1 VAENEREHPPCF
13 GDLETVFPLG
23 SDGLRHSPP
32 ECMRCEYNT
41 DCMRLGLRGGG
52 GLKVREESL
61 ERAYASG
68 AVGFWERWSRKKALH
83 LKQKGCA
90 GKCRR

>member
-1 VAENEREHPPCF
+1 MTKDNRERPLCF
-13 GDLETVFPLG
+13 GDLEIVFPMG

-32 ECMRCEYNT
+32 KCARCANKTECMR
-41 DCMRLGLRGGG
+41 RGLGGGG

-61 ERAYASG
+61 DRAYASG

-83 LKQKGCA
+83 LKRKNSPKKTEG
-90 GKCRR
+90 